1 VITLIDSIQD
11 ARERLEEYDLEAG
24 MDIDDIIQEC
34 ADAGV
39 DVYYKDLFDWVG
51 AGDNLNY
58 VEDAIDEFGW
68 EGVGGEMTKAY
79 QMGQYIR
86 NEQLLRDAWEEI
98 EAELEEKEE
107 AEEERLEAEE
117 EAE

>member
-1 VITLIDSIQD
+1 MIDNLED

-24 MDIDDIIQEC
+24 MEIDDTIQEC

-39 DVYYKDLFDWVG
+39 DVYTGRLWDW
-51 AGDNLNY
+51 AADNRIQ
-58 VEDAIDEFGW
+58 VTEAIDNIGW
-68 EGVGGEMTKAY
+68 EGCGGTLDGLFAMA
-79 QMGQYIR
+79 QFLS

-107 AEEERLEAEE
+107 AEEEAAEA
-117 EAE
+117 AE